1 MGRSVGI
8 GARVG
13 QGIGVGQGV
22 GVEEGDGDGVAVGWA
37 AALAA
42 SRRATRSQATTMLI
56 KLKAI
61 SVALKPP
68 PTLVDC
74 LRAGGRS
81 VVTFFMLL
89 FMLLFPASA

>member
-13 QGIGVGQGV
+13 QGIGVDQGV
-22 GVEEGDGDGVAVGWA
+22 GVEEGEGDGVTVGWA

-68 PTLVDC
+68 PTLVGC

-81 VVTFFMLL
+81 VVIFFAFL
-89 FMLLFPASA
+89 FVVFFAAA